1 MEKSKS
7 CGESYNKFYMFFT
20 RVANG
25 LSLIIIFISIAQL
38 CNGQQY
44 GYKSLN
50 NIDSKITTEKFKTT
64 IKKRINFSRSIN
76 YVNLIFNCII
86 YFYYNIRISPIK
98 HCKPLIFLS
107 IDFTKTILIT
117 IELILNCVIIGK
129 FKSLSYQDDYF
140 INNNDIISTTNNIMS
155 KELFNGIK
163 DNGNKNLGFDATI
176 LSFNIFQLILII
188 CALIYGAVSLT
199 YKDEHKLFDCFECLK
214 LFFFSESETKN
225 EEIEDSEEEII
236 ELKEKKKKQDFLY
249 NKNSI
254 DSNIFFIK
262 YYIRTK
268 YNAEISTEH
277 MMNYFINEINLKFI
291 EKIDLKDIKKYVIK
305 YIKDKLVENLKCP
318 ITQDLFLNPYIT
330 PEGQTFDKTK
340 IEQSIKTIHANPLT
354 KTKLNIKELIPNR
367 KVLDLVEFYK
377 NYSDIFD
384 EKACL
389 VLKSI
394 LKKDKDEYYENPVVI
409 SSGEK
414 IGTTIEGDY
423 NMKYKNLIVK
433 SLIELL
439 GDILDEYFQ
448 SNSNQIQIVNNDME
462 ISDMQNSDV
471 RNINNE
477 LN

>member
-1 MEKSKS
+1 
-7 CGESYNKFYMFFT
+7 
-20 RVANG
+20 
-25 LSLIIIFISIAQL
+25 
-38 CNGQQY
+38 
-44 GYKSLN
+44 
-50 NIDSKITTEKFKTT
+50 
-64 IKKRINFSRSIN
+64 
-76 YVNLIFNCII
+76 
-86 YFYYNIRISPIK
+86 
-98 HCKPLIFLS
+98 
-107 IDFTKTILIT
+107 
-117 IELILNCVIIGK
+117 
-129 FKSLSYQDDYF
+129 
-140 INNNDIISTTNNIMS
+140 
-155 KELFNGIK
+155 
-163 DNGNKNLGFDATI
+163 
-176 LSFNIFQLILII
+176 
-188 CALIYGAVSLT
+188 
-199 YKDEHKLFDCFECLK
+199 
-214 LFFFSESETKN
+214 
-225 EEIEDSEEEII
+225 
-236 ELKEKKKKQDFLY
+236 
-249 NKNSI
+249 
-254 DSNIFFIK
+254 
-262 YYIRTK
+262 
-268 YNAEISTEH
+268 

-340 IEQSIKTIHANPLT
+340 IKQSIKTIHANPLT

-409 SSGEK
+409 SSGDK